1 MEKVEFTVYV
11 LYDAEEGRY
20 FWTGS
25 KDEGVVDLES
35 ATVFYSKVEAQ
46 RARDRQNSLREW
58 NFEVV
63 DVKCTLEEK
72 ADES

>member
-25 KDEGVVDLES
+25 KDEGVGDLES
-35 ATVFYSKVEAQ
+35 ATIYYSKIKAM
-46 RARDRQNSLREW
+46 RARDVQNARGW
-58 NFEVV
+58 NLEVV
-63 DVKCTLEEK
+63 PVSCTLEEK
-72 ADES
+72 ADE

>member
-35 ATVFYSKVEAQ
+35 ATIYYSKIKAM
-46 RARDRQNSLREW
+46 RARDVQNARGW
-58 NFEVV
+58 NLEVIPV
-63 DVKCTLEEK
+63 SCTLEEK
-72 ADES
+72 ADE